1 MWPPMWNVSG
11 HVGPCYRLNPMKP
24 PSFEEFE
31 QLAQQGNVIP
41 IAESMLADM
50 LTPVSAF
57 LKLCGGKTDG
67 FLLESVEGGEK
78 VARYSF
84 LGRKPSEWIHFDG
97 KQVYVHS
104 RSKQETFEVDVFTYL
119 QSHLKTYRFVKNPD
133 LPYFSGG
140 IVGYFG
146 YETVRLLEL
155 LPEINPPLSGTP
167 LASFGVY
174 DTVLAFDHLQQRI
187 LIITNVFL
195 EDGTDLQ
202 QSYYAA
208 LGKIA
213 EIKELLSRP
222 LTVHTY
228 KVEHGAVPI
237 ESNFKREDFCQAV
250 EQAKEYIRA
259 GDIFQVVLS
268 QRFSRPVTVPPFDI
282 YRALRMLNPSPYL
295 FFVRHGDQTIV
306 GSSPEL
312 LVSVWSNEVVVR
324 PIAGTR
330 PRGKTPEQ
338 DLKLEQELL
347 ADEKER
353 AEHVMLIDLA
363 RNDVGRVANLGE
375 VQLTD
380 EMIIERYSHVMHIVS
395 EVRGN
400 LRPKVDA
407 IDAFKACFPAGTLS
421 GAPKVRAMEII
432 EELEPERR
440 GVYGG
445 GLGFLDF
452 SGNLETCIVIRTME
466 IRDNMAY
473 FQAGAGIVADS
484 VPEREFEETV
494 HKSNAIRAAILLA
507 ENGLEQ

>member
-1 MWPPMWNVSG
+1 
-11 HVGPCYRLNPMKP
+11 MKP
-24 PSFEEFE
+24 LSFEEFE
-31 QLAQQGNVIP
+31 QFATQGNVIP

-57 LKLCGGKTDG
+57 LKLCGETDTG
-67 FLLESVEGGEK
+67 FLLESVEGGEN

-84 LGRKPSEWIHFDG
+84 LGRRPSEWIHFDG
-97 KQVYVHS
+97 KQVRVAT
-104 RSKQETFEVDVFTYL
+104 SKSENILDTDIFSYL
-119 QSHLKTYRFVKNPD
+119 QSRLKIYRFVKNPD
-133 LPYFSGG
+133 LPYFTGG

-146 YETVRLLEL
+146 YETVRLLEV
-155 LPEINPPLSGTP
+155 LPDINPPLSDSEQ
-167 LASFGVY
+167 ANFGIY
-174 DTVLAFDHLQQRI
+174 DTVLAFDHIQQRI

-195 EDGTDLQ
+195 EDGDDLQ
-202 QSYYAA
+202 TKYYAA

-222 LTVHTY
+222 LTVRTHR
-228 KVEHGAVPI
+228 VEQGEIPTA
-237 ESNFKREDFCQAV
+237 SNFSREDFCNAV

-268 QRFSRPVTVPPFDI
+268 QRFSRPVTVPPFDM
-282 YRALRMLNPSPYL
+282 YRALRMLNPSPYM
-295 FFVRHGDQTIV
+295 FFLRYSDHAIV
-306 GSSPEL
+306 GSSPEI
-312 LVSVWSNEVVVR
+312 LVSVWKNEVVVR

-330 PRGKTPEQ
+330 PRGKTSEE
-338 DLKLEQELL
+338 DLALEQELL

-375 VQLTD
+375 VRLTD

-395 EVRGN
+395 EVKGN
-400 LRPKVDA
+400 LRPEMDA
-407 IDAFKACFPAGTLS
+407 IDAYKACFPAGTLS

-440 GVYGG
+440 GIYGG

-452 SGNLETCIVIRTME
+452 SGNLEMCIVIRTME
-466 IRDNMAY
+466 IRDNIAY

-484 VPEREFEETV
+484 VPDREFEETV
-494 HKSNAIRAAILLA
+494 HKSNAIRAAIKLA

>member
-1 MWPPMWNVSG
+1 
-11 HVGPCYRLNPMKP
+11 MKP
-24 PSFEEFE
+24 ITFEEFE
-31 QLAQQGNVIP
+31 QLATQGNVIP
-41 IAESMLADM
+41 VAESMLADM
-50 LTPVSAF
+50 LTPVSAY
-57 LKLCGGKTDG
+57 LKLCGENDTG
-67 FLLESVEGGEK
+67 FLLESVEGGEN

-84 LGRKPSEWIHFDG
+84 LGRRPAEWITFDG
-97 KQVYVHS
+97 QKVRVTTAKTDNVLDTDIFS
-104 RSKQETFEVDVFTYL
+104 YL
-119 QSHLKTYRFVKNPD
+119 QSRLKTYHFVKNPE
-133 LPYFSGG
+133 LPYFTGG

-146 YETVRLLEL
+146 YETVRLLEV
-155 LPEINPPLSGTP
+155 LPEINEPLTDSP
-167 LASFGVY
+167 QASFGIY
-174 DTVLAFDHLQQRI
+174 DTVLAFDHIQQRI

-195 EDGTDLQ
+195 AAGDDLHTK
-202 QSYYAA
+202 YYAA

-213 EIKELLSRP
+213 EIKELLSHP
-222 LTVHTY
+222 LTVRTHR
-228 KVEHGAVPI
+228 VEQGDIPTG
-237 ESNFKREDFCQAV
+237 SNFSQEDFCHAV

-268 QRFSRPVTVPPFDI
+268 QRFSRPVTVPAFDM
-282 YRALRMLNPSPYL
+282 YRALRMLNPSPYM
-295 FFVRHGDQTIV
+295 FFLRHHDHAIV
-306 GSSPEL
+306 GSSPEI
-312 LVSVWSNEVVVR
+312 LVSMWKNEVVVR

-330 PRGKTPEQ
+330 PRGKTPEH
-338 DLKLEQELL
+338 DLALERELL

-375 VQLTD
+375 VRLTD

-395 EVRGN
+395 EVKGN
-400 LRPKVDA
+400 LRPRMDA
-407 IDAFKACFPAGTLS
+407 IDAYKACFPAGTLS

-440 GVYGG
+440 GIYGG

-452 SGNLETCIVIRTME
+452 SGNLEMCIVIRTME
-466 IRDNMAY
+466 IRDNVAY

-494 HKSNAIRAAILLA
+494 HKSNAIRAAIKLA

>member
-1 MWPPMWNVSG
+1 
-11 HVGPCYRLNPMKP
+11 MKP

-57 LKLCGGKTDG
+57 LKLCGSKENG

-97 KQVYVHS
+97 KQVHVNS
-104 RSKQETFEVDVFTYL
+104 RSKQEILEIDIFTYL
-119 QSHLKTYRFVKNPD
+119 QSRLNTYRFVKNPD

-146 YETVRLLEL
+146 YETVRLLEV
-155 LPEINPPLSGTP
+155 LPEINLPLTDTP

-195 EDGTDLQ
+195 EDGADLQ

-228 KVEHGAVPI
+228 KVEHGTIPI

-268 QRFSRPVTVPPFDI
+268 QRFTRPVTVPPFDI

-295 FFVRHGDQTIV
+295 FFVRHDDRTIV

-312 LVSVWSNEVVVR
+312 LVSVWNNEVVVR

-330 PRGKTPEQ
+330 PRGRTPEE
-338 DLKLEQELL
+338 DLKLEQDLL

-395 EVRGN
+395 EVRGK
-400 LRPKVDA
+400 LRPEVDA

-466 IRDNMAY
+466 IRDNVAY

-494 HKSNAIRAAILLA
+494 HKSNAIRAAFALA

>member
-1 MWPPMWNVSG
+1 
-11 HVGPCYRLNPMKP
+11 MKP
-24 PSFEEFE
+24 PSFKEFE
-31 QLAQQGNVIP
+31 QLATQGNVIP

-57 LKLCGGKTDG
+57 LKLCGESENG

-84 LGRKPSEWIHFDG
+84 LGRRPSEWIHFDG
-97 KQVYVHS
+97 RQVHVASHDEQ
-104 RSKQETFEVDVFTYL
+104 KTLDVDIFTYL
-119 QSHLKTYRFVKNPD
+119 QSRLKEYHFVKNQD

-146 YETVRLLEL
+146 YETVRLLEI
-155 LPEINPPLSGTP
+155 LPEINPSLSNPP
-167 LASFGVY
+167 LASFGLY

-195 EDGTDLQ
+195 EDGADLRK
-202 QSYYAA
+202 SYYAA
-208 LGKIA
+208 LGHIA
-213 EIKELLSRP
+213 EIKDALNQP
-222 LTVHTY
+222 LKIQIH
-228 KVEHGAVPI
+228 KVEQRDVSI
-237 ESNFKREDFCQAV
+237 DSNFTRRDFCDAV

-268 QRFSRPVTVPPFDI
+268 QRFSRPVAVPPFQI

-295 FFVRHGDQTIV
+295 SFLRHSDQTVV

-312 LVSVWSNEVVVR
+312 LVSAWGGEVIVR

-330 PRGKTPEQ
+330 PRGKTTEE
-338 DLKLEQELL
+338 DLFLEKDLL

-353 AEHVMLIDLA
+353 AEHVMLVDLA
-363 RNDVGRVANLGE
+363 RNDVGRVSNFGD
-375 VQLTD
+375 VRLT
-380 EMIIERYSHVMHIVS
+380 EKMIIERYSHVMHIVS
-395 EVRGN
+395 EVQGR
-400 LRPKVDA
+400 LCPKLDA
-407 IDAFKACFPAGTLS
+407 VDAFKACFPAGTLS

-452 SGNLETCIVIRTME
+452 SGNLETCIIIRTLE
-466 IRDNMAY
+466 ICDNTAY

-484 VPEREFEETV
+484 DPEREFEETV
-494 HKSNAIRAAILLA
+494 HKSNAIRAAITLA
-507 ENGLEQ
+507 ENGLE

>member
-1 MWPPMWNVSG
+1 
-11 HVGPCYRLNPMKP
+11 MKP

-31 QLAQQGNVIP
+31 QLAAQGNVIP
-41 IAESMLADM
+41 VAESMLADM
-50 LTPVSAF
+50 LTPVSAY
-57 LKLCGGKTDG
+57 LKLCGESDTG
-67 FLLESVEGGEK
+67 FLLESVEGGEN

-84 LGRKPSEWIHFDG
+84 LGRRPAEWIEFDG
-97 KQVYVHS
+97 RQVRVTTA
-104 RSKQETFEVDVFTYL
+104 KTEDVLDTDIFGYL
-119 QSHLKTYRFVKNPD
+119 QSRLKTYRFVKNQD
-133 LPYFSGG
+133 LPYFTGG

-146 YETVRLLEL
+146 YETVRLLEV
-155 LPEINPPLSGTP
+155 LPDINDPLTDSP
-167 LASFGVY
+167 QASFGIY
-174 DTVLAFDHLQQRI
+174 DTVLAFDHIQQRI

-195 EDGTDLQ
+195 EDGDDLHTK
-202 QSYYAA
+202 YYAA

-213 EIKELLSRP
+213 EIKELLNRP
-222 LTVHTY
+222 LTVRTHRVEQG
-228 KVEHGAVPI
+228 KVPTD
-237 ESNFKREDFCQAV
+237 SNFSQEDFCDAV

-259 GDIFQVVLS
+259 GDIFQVVVS
-268 QRFSRPVTVPPFDI
+268 QRFSRPVSVPAFDM
-282 YRALRMLNPSPYL
+282 YRALRMLNPSPYM
-295 FFVRHGDQTIV
+295 FFLRYKDHAIV
-306 GSSPEL
+306 GSSPEI
-312 LVSVWSNEVVVR
+312 LVSVWNNEVVVR

-338 DLKLEQELL
+338 DLALERELL

-375 VQLTD
+375 VRLTD

-395 EVRGN
+395 EVKGN
-400 LRPKVDA
+400 LRPDMDA
-407 IDAFKACFPAGTLS
+407 IDAYKACFPAGTLS

-440 GVYGG
+440 GMYGG

-452 SGNLETCIVIRTME
+452 SGNLEMCIVIRTME
-466 IRDNMAY
+466 IRDNVAY

-494 HKSNAIRAAILLA
+494 HKSNAIRAAIKLA